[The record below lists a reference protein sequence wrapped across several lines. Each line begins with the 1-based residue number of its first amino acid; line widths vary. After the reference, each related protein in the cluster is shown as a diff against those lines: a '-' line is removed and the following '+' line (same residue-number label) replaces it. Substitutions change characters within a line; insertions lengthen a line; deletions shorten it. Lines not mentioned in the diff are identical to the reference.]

1 MHNIRFD
8 LGTLQLKR
16 MTKEETAPKKQA
28 AAKKKTRAKAKPKPR
43 AKAKAKA
50 KAKASPKPPPP
61 ALAKANAVPILAP
74 IFVQPV
80 SPVKIIKEQKSSPV
94 KKNASETTKC
104 HIPKKVRTDVWNT
117 FIGPNIPIHKCLCC
131 LKTTIC
137 MTDFQVG
144 HVMSE
149 HDGGS
154 LNIDNLRP
162 ICASCNI
169 SMGTINM
176 KDYVVKFGY
185 LI

>member
-1 MHNIRFD
+1 MKAD
-8 LGTLQLKR
+8 LKSK
-16 MTKEETAPKKQA
+16 TKVK
-28 AAKKKTRAKAKPKPR
+28 AKKVEKVKPKVVKGR
-43 AKAKAKA
+43 TDQKLKQNK
-50 KAKASPKPPPP
+50 KETVVQIKKKSKTEQPPTR
-61 ALAKANAVPILAP
+61 
-74 IFVQPV
+74 F
-80 SPVKIIKEQKSSPV
+80 IKG
-94 KKNASETTKC
+94 

-117 FIGPNIPIHKCLCC
+117 FIGANIPIHKCLCC

-144 HVMSE
+144 HVLSE
-149 HDGGS
+149 HDGGN

-176 KDYVVKFGY
+176 KDYVVKYGY

>member
-1 MHNIRFD
+1 MSTSDQKVYKSKLRAKVKKA
-8 LGTLQLKR
+8 LPTTVPLK
-16 MTKEETAPKKQA
+16 PKKV
-28 AAKKKTRAKAKPKPR
+28 KKTKTAVVQEKPEKE
-43 AKAKAKA
+43 KTHTEDL
-50 KAKASPKPPPP
+50 PKFP
-61 ALAKANAVPILAP
+61 KG
-74 IFVQPV
+74 
-80 SPVKIIKEQKSSPV
+80 
-94 KKNASETTKC
+94 

-144 HVMSE
+144 HVVSE
-149 HDGGS
+149 HDGGN

-169 SMGTINM
+169 SMGVTNM
-176 KDYVVKFGY
+176 KEYVVKYGY

>member
-1 MHNIRFD
+1 MNPE
-8 LGTLQLKR
+8 
-16 MTKEETAPKKQA
+16 TKGRTN
-28 AAKKKTRAKAKPKPR
+28 

-50 KAKASPKPPPP
+50 KVKVKAKAK
-61 ALAKANAVPILAP
+61 AKAILQPKGKTKTTDENKPETAATRSSVTRQKMKEIQVPSSKTYPL
-74 IFVQPV
+74 
-80 SPVKIIKEQKSSPV
+80 VKG
-94 KKNASETTKC
+94 

-144 HVMSE
+144 HVLSE
-149 HDGGS
+149 HDGGN

-169 SMGTINM
+169 SMGTTNM
-176 KDYVVKFGY
+176 KDYVIKYGY

>member
-1 MHNIRFD
+1 
-8 LGTLQLKR
+8 
-16 MTKEETAPKKQA
+16 MTKEETAPKKQQA
-28 AAKKKTRAKAKPKPR
+28 VKKRTR

-50 KAKASPKPPPP
+50 KPRAKAKPKPKPKTVPRP
-61 ALAKANAVPILAP
+61 ETKASANAAPTLAP
-74 IFVQPV
+74 IFVQPLV
-80 SPVKIIKEQKSSPV
+80 VTPPSKIKEDKKVVASPA
-94 KKNASETTKC
+94 KPKALSENTKC

-117 FIGPNIPIHKCLCC
+117 FIGKEIPIHKCLCC

-144 HVMSE
+144 HVLSE

-169 SMGTINM
+169 SMGTTNM
-176 KDYVVKFGY
+176 KDYVIKYGY

>member
-1 MHNIRFD
+1 MND
-8 LGTLQLKR
+8 QPPNV
-16 MTKEETAPKKQA
+16 AP
-28 AAKKKTRAKAKPKPR
+28 P
-43 AKAKAKA
+43 
-50 KAKASPKPPPP
+50 
-61 ALAKANAVPILAP
+61 LAP
-74 IFVQPV
+74 IFAQATT
-80 SPVKIIKEQKSSPV
+80 SPSKIKED
-94 KKNASETTKC
+94 KKGGPLATKPKTVSEYAKC

-144 HVMSE
+144 HVVSE

>member
-1 MHNIRFD
+1 
-8 LGTLQLKR
+8 
-16 MTKEETAPKKQA
+16 MTKEDTAPKKKQA
-28 AAKKKTRAKAKPKPR
+28 VKKKTRAKAKPK
-43 AKAKAKA
+43 AKAKAKP
-50 KAKASPKPPPP
+50 KAKPQANN
-61 ALAKANAVPILAP
+61 LKANVNRTIVTAASTLAP
-74 IFVQPV
+74 IFVQAAPANSPLKTKEEKKAPSLAPKPKSV
-80 SPVKIIKEQKSSPV
+80 SDY
-94 KKNASETTKC
+94 TKC

-144 HVMSE
+144 HVVSE

>member
-1 MHNIRFD
+1 MDPVKRKR
-8 LGTLQLKR
+8 TTVLKP
-16 MTKEETAPKKQA
+16 EVPVLP
-28 AAKKKTRAKAKPKPR
+28 KAKPK

-50 KAKASPKPPPP
+50 KAKPKP
-61 ALAKANAVPILAP
+61 KIKIVANPETVP
-74 IFVQPV
+74 
-80 SPVKIIKEQKSSPV
+80 
-94 KKNASETTKC
+94 KKKVVTEWVNKV

-117 FIGPNIPIHKCLCC
+117 FIGPSIPIHKCLCC

-144 HVMSE
+144 HVVSE
-149 HDGGS
+149 HDGGN

-169 SMGTINM
+169 SMGTTNM
-176 KDYVVKFGY
+176 KDYVLKYGY

>member
-1 MHNIRFD
+1 MKAD
-8 LGTLQLKR
+8 LKSN
-16 MTKEETAPKKQA
+16 TKVK
-28 AAKKKTRAKAKPKPR
+28 AKKAVSKVKPKAIKKGRIEQKLKAKEKQHPKP
-43 AKAKAKA
+43 KEKIVLTTEK
-50 KAKASPKPPPP
+50 KPKVDD
-61 ALAKANAVPILAP
+61 L
-74 IFVQPV
+74 PV
-80 SPVKIIKEQKSSPV
+80 RFSKG
-94 KKNASETTKC
+94 

-117 FIGPNIPIHKCLCC
+117 FIGANIPIHKCLCC

-144 HVMSE
+144 HVLSE
-149 HDGGS
+149 HDGGN

-176 KDYVVKFGY
+176 KDYVVKYGY